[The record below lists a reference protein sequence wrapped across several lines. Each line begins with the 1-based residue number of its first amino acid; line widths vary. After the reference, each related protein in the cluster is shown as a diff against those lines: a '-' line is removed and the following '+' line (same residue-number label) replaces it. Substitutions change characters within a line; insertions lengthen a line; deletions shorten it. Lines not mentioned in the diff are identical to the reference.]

1 MLRKEVKRRENV
13 FHGSCELRPRIAVVS
28 FGGKGSVLPG
38 SLIGIIL
45 VTTIVNGMTMMN
57 ASPYAFKIV
66 RGRDHFP
73 RGHGGQHKLQRRA
86 PLSRVDI
93 SSITRCGRRWE

>member
-1 MLRKEVKRRENV
+1 MFKTCGGGMLRKEVKRRENV

-45 VTTIVNGMTMMN
+45 VTTIVNGMTMIIFLAVM
-57 ASPYAFKIV
+57 
-66 RGRDHFP
+66 
-73 RGHGGQHKLQRRA
+73 
-86 PLSRVDI
+86 VD
-93 SSITRCGRRWE
+93 SINYKGELR